1 MTRRYLPKYQD
12 TNMHAWD
19 DIASTIWHFG
29 GNMQLAALDTDTYTK
44 EASCIPSNLKIYEII
59 LPNTIY

>member
-1 MTRRYLPKYQD
+1 MTRRHLPKYQD
-12 TNMHAWD
+12 TNMHTWD

-44 EASCIPSNLKIYEII
+44 EASCILSNL
-59 LPNTIY
+59 